1 MTRTEKLSLSLFSI
15 KRNSKTGIPKEITQV
30 IIAPSNTST
39 LIVFSDTN
47 PSTMSVRASIQKT
60 IRQSLQFKSFED
72 MIIFR

>member
-1 MTRTEKLSLSLFSI
+1 
-15 KRNSKTGIPKEITQV
+15 V